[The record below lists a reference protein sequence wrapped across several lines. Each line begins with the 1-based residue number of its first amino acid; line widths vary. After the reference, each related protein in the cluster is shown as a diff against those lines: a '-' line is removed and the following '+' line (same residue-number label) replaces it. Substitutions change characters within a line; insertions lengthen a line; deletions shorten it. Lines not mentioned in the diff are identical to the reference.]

1 MRLPLSDRGAGCP
14 GNPPRPPLA
23 KGRQGG
29 LPGRVGLALLAL
41 LLARPGTAP
50 PALAQA
56 ASPLNAAGVEEHLGR
71 QLPLELA
78 FRDEA
83 GRAVLLGS
91 AFREGRPVLL
101 VMAYT
106 RCGMLCPLV
115 LHGVAAGVRGMPE
128 APGEGYRVLTVSLDP
143 RDTPAEAGKVAAG
156 LRAEA
161 EIAPGA
167 EGWAVWTG
175 AEAEIHALADELG
188 FRYRYDAQSDQ
199 YAHPAVAFVLTPEGK
214 VSRYLYGVEFPPT
227 VLERSLAEARAG
239 RSVSSLERV
248 LLRCFHYVPALRRY
262 GAAVEWFIRS
272 GGVLVLL
279 SLGALFLWMRR
290 REPRKEGAA

>member
-1 MRLPLSDRGAGCP
+1 VLALCAALALVPRANALASASEGAGAQP
-14 GNPPRPPLA
+14 HADHAGRPAPPLD
-23 KGRQGG
+23 
-29 LPGRVGLALLAL
+29 
-41 LLARPGTAP
+41 
-50 PALAQA
+50 A
-56 ASPLNAAGVEEHLGR
+56 AEVEERLGR
-71 QLPLELA
+71 QLPLELV
-78 FRDEA
+78 FRDEE

-115 LHGVAAGVRGMPE
+115 LHGLAAGVRGMGTP
-128 APGEGYRVLTVSLDP
+128 PGERYRVLTVSIDP
-143 RDTPAEAGKVAAG
+143 RDTPAEARKVAAE

-161 EIAPGA
+161 GLAAGTG
-167 EGWAVWTG
+167 GWAVWTG
-175 AEAEIHALADELG
+175 EEEEVRALADALG

-199 YAHPAVAFVLTPEGK
+199 YAHPAAAFVLTPEGK
-214 VSRYLYGVEFPPT
+214 ISRYLYGVEFPSA
-227 VLERSLAEARAG
+227 VLESSLSEARQG

-262 GAAVEWFIRS
+262 GAAVEWFVRS
-272 GGVLVLL
+272 GGALVLI
-279 SLGALFLWMRR
+279 SLGALFVWMRR